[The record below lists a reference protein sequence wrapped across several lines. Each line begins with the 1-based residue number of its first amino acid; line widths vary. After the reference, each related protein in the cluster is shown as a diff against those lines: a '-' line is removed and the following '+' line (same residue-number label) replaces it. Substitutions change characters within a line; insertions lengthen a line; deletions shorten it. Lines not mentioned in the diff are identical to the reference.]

1 MIKHRMEQW
10 QPVDLT
16 TLIADVIEAV
26 ESGEID
32 TAFDQVELTAGT
44 FSRAKNIR
52 NCTKNYLRACLQAGV
67 ENVAEATPDTA
78 LGLLNAY
85 RMMNAEPPLPEL
97 PENYKVIA
105 IKLHQQAEDPDV
117 EIYIKEGNRI
127 LYGEKILPRGILTE
141 NFLRITGAT
150 LI

>member
-1 MIKHRMEQW
+1 MIKIRMEQW
-10 QPVDLT
+10 QPADLG
-16 TLIADVIEAV
+16 TLINDVIDAV

-32 TAFDQVELTAGT
+32 TAFDRVDLTSGT

-52 NCTKNYLRACLQAGV
+52 NYTKNYLRACLQAGV
-67 ENVAEATPDTA
+67 DNVSEATPDTA
-78 LGLLNAY
+78 LGLVNAF
-85 RMMNAEPPLPEL
+85 RMMNAEPPLQEL
-97 PENYKVIA
+97 PANYKVVA
-105 IKLHQQAEDPDV
+105 IRLHERGEEPDV

-141 NFLRITGAT
+141 NFLRITGAS